1 MEKEIRFKCFLQSKG
16 NNKHRKLYNFY
27 KSIGKLKEIA
37 YSDFISNMLKKKHIQ
52 KEFFGYAVTNYHLK
66 TVCDDNE

>member
-27 KSIGKLKEIA
+27 KSIGKLKELA
-37 YSDFISNMLKKKHIQ
+37 YSDFIKGMVKKKHN
-52 KEFFGYAVTNYHLK
+52 KREFFGYAITNYYLK